1 MSYYRTLSLLLCLI
15 TTPLIAE
22 ELVIL
27 HTNDFHGHIKAT
39 QRYAGAAK
47 ISAYVDDLKARHP
60 AVIFLDAGDAISGT
74 PVSGMFKGDPIFE
87 VMNLMG
93 YDFGLIGNHEFD
105 RSRLPKNRPI
115 SRDSCASTLVR
126 KCTRPRWTFTR

>member
-47 ISAYVDDLKARHP
+47 ISAYVDDLKVHE
-60 AVIFLDAGDAISGT
+60 
-74 PVSGMFKGDPIFE
+74 PVLMYHRFGATSTCPGM
-87 VMNLMG
+87 
-93 YDFGLIGNHEFD
+93 
-105 RSRLPKNRPI
+105 
-115 SRDSCASTLVR
+115 
-126 KCTRPRWTFTR
+126 